1 MPRFPSDMDKA
12 RTYSAKQKAERE
24 ARSAKEAEAMRRD
37 EAAIREL
44 ANELRRREGLPPLRP
59 DEPVQ
64 AIICRRG
71 RR

>member
-12 RTYSAKQKAERE
+12 RAYSEKQKAERAERE
-24 ARSAKEAEAMRRD
+24 AKDQAARAHD
-37 EAAIREL
+37 EVAIREL